1 MQAAINLQGEQVEF
15 QERKEKHDLRK
26 EINSLLVTVGW
37 VSKQQFLEYFADN
50 KQEQVG
56 YLLHQMVQTGEICE
70 PEEGVYLQDAR
81 FLDAT
86 YYKTP
91 KIHGSENVYADMQQY
106 KGHLTQLQKKQQAF
120 WVFLDFKKRMQAQD
134 PVAID
139 SREFPFMLLA
149 FFADGC
155 IYEILE
161 VMEGEESQ
169 LALLA
174 SKERYESITG
184 QVRRIVIID
193 RMEQIEGLNR
203 YQIHGIAGYVTVDA
217 DGKTCYQHP

>member
-1 MQAAINLQGEQVEF
+1 MQTINLQGEQVEF

-26 EINSLLVTVGW
+26 EICSLLVTVGR
-37 VSKQQFLEYFADN
+37 VSKRQFLEYFADN
-50 KQEQVG
+50 KQELVG

-70 PEEGVYLQDAR
+70 PEEGVYLQDER

-149 FFADGC
+149 FLQMDVFMKFWK
-155 IYEILE
+155 Y
-161 VMEGEESQ
+161 
-169 LALLA
+169 
-174 SKERYESITG
+174 
-184 QVRRIVIID
+184 
-193 RMEQIEGLNR
+193 
-203 YQIHGIAGYVTVDA
+203 
-217 DGKTCYQHP
+217 

>member
-1 MQAAINLQGEQVEF
+1 MQAAINLQGEQV
-15 QERKEKHDLRK
+15 KHDLRK
-26 EINSLLVTVGW
+26 EINSILVTVGR
-37 VSKQQFLEYFADN
+37 VSKRQFLEYFTDN
-50 KQEQVG
+50 KPEQVG

-70 PEEGVYLQDAR
+70 PEEGIYLQDER

-106 KGHLTQLQKKQQAF
+106 KGHLTQLQKKQQAL

-161 VMEGEESQ
+161 ILKGEESQ

-174 SKERYESITG
+174 SKERYEQITG
-184 QVRRIVIID
+184 QVRRIVIVE
-193 RMEQIEGLNR
+193 RMEQIEGLKR
-203 YQIHGIAGYVTVDA
+203 YQIHGIVGYVTVDI
-217 DGKTCYQHP
+217 DGKTCYQHQ

>member
-1 MQAAINLQGEQVEF
+1 MQAVINLQGEQVEF

-26 EINSLLVTVGW
+26 EINSILVTVGR
-37 VSKQQFLEYFADN
+37 VSKRQFLEYFTDN
-50 KQEQVG
+50 KPEQVG

-70 PEEGVYLQDAR
+70 PEEGIYLQDAR
-81 FLDAT
+81 FLDAS

-106 KGHLTQLQKKQQAF
+106 EGHLTQLQKKQQAF

-149 FFADGC
+149 FWADGC
-155 IYEILE
+155 IYEILD
-161 VMEGEESQ
+161 VLEGEESQ
-169 LALLA
+169 L
-174 SKERYESITG
+174 ERK
-184 QVRRIVIID
+184 
-193 RMEQIEGLNR
+193 
-203 YQIHGIAGYVTVDA
+203 GIASSICNCWIKQY
-217 DGKTCYQHP
+217 K

>member
-1 MQAAINLQGEQVEF
+1 MQTINLQGEQVEF

-26 EINSLLVTVGW
+26 EICSLLVTVGR
-37 VSKQQFLEYFADN
+37 VSKRQFLEYFADN
-50 KQEQVG
+50 KPELVG

-70 PEEGVYLQDAR
+70 PEEGVYLQDER

-106 KGHLTQLQKKQQAF
+106 KGHLTQLQKKQQAL

-149 FFADGC
+149 FF
-155 IYEILE
+155 EILE

-193 RMEQIEGLNR
+193 RMEQIEGLKR

>member
-1 MQAAINLQGEQVEF
+1 
-15 QERKEKHDLRK
+15 
-26 EINSLLVTVGW
+26 
-37 VSKQQFLEYFADN
+37 
-50 KQEQVG
+50 
-56 YLLHQMVQTGEICE
+56 MVQTGEVCE
-70 PEEGVYLQDAR
+70 PEEGVYLPDAR
-81 FLDAT
+81 FLDT
-86 YYKTP
+86 SYYKTT
-91 KIHGSENVYADMQQY
+91 KIHGSENVYADMQKY
-106 KGHLTQLQKKQQAF
+106 TGHLTQLQKKQQAF

-161 VMEGEESQ
+161 VMKGEESQ

-193 RMEQIEGLNR
+193 RMEQIEGLKR